1 MFQYLFLNEIFNTV
15 FHLLRIP
22 DTAKVQEKMLY
33 AGSKDA
39 LGRVLVGVSVK
50 INATD
55 MSELT
60 EAIVTEACQKF
71 A

>member
-1 MFQYLFLNEIFNTV
+1 
-15 FHLLRIP
+15 
-22 DTAKVQEKMLY
+22 MLY

-55 MSELT
+55 FSELT
-60 EAIVTEACQKF
+60 EEVVVEACRKF
-71 A
+71 AWIKVFY

>member
-1 MFQYLFLNEIFNTV
+1 
-15 FHLLRIP
+15 
-22 DTAKVQEKMLY
+22 MLY

>member
-1 MFQYLFLNEIFNTV
+1 
-15 FHLLRIP
+15 
-22 DTAKVQEKMLY
+22 MLY

-39 LGRVLVGVSVK
+39 LGRVFVGVSVK

-55 MSELT
+55 FTELT
-60 EAIVTEACQKF
+60 EEVAVEACRKF